1 MMKLFSQ
8 LEQVDNATPL
18 ARSDDGNISAE
29 GISLGLKH
37 WSHAWDGMAHET
49 GPHEAPKLSSNLS
62 ISKRS

>member
-37 WSHAWDGMAHET
+37 WSHAWPTRPDPT
-49 GPHEAPKLSSNLS
+49 
-62 ISKRS
+62 KRQSCQVI